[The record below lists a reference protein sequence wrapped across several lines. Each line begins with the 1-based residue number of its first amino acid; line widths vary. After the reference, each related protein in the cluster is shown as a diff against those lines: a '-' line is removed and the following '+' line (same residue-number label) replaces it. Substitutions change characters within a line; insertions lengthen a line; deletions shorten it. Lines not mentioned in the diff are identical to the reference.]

1 MLQYFKGNLQY
12 NQGFHNIGAI
22 FLLTHGKISL
32 TMSTLKMV
40 ASLYLR
46 ETMQPNFE
54 MLKEGVELFYPKSPG
69 FPIKSIILQKICLIT
84 IATHCYTLNNNYRQI
99 KKRYDINTNYLTCPF
114 VYIVFPK
121 SNRNRVPWYPE
132 FLIDTYHNITKPE
145 STLSSNGQAWKEA
158 PFTDV

>member
-1 MLQYFKGNLQY
+1 MHHVFLPLPKMITIPSRTSRPPISPGRSLFLESDQLSNCFTQDDEKSVILTFVIIDLLQYFKGNLQY
-12 NQGFHNIGAI
+12 DQGFHNIGAI

-84 IATHCYTLNNNYRQI
+84 IATHCYTLN
-99 KKRYDINTNYLTCPF
+99 
-114 VYIVFPK
+114 
-121 SNRNRVPWYPE
+121 
-132 FLIDTYHNITKPE
+132 
-145 STLSSNGQAWKEA
+145 
-158 PFTDV
+158 